1 MIYLFFIL
9 TFIALIYC
17 VDFISKIQ
25 KVVNELERS
34 LMNAEYIIE
43 MNRENIEEIGWL
55 LAENEDV

>member
-9 TFIALIYC
+9 TFIVLIYC
-17 VDFISKIQ
+17 VDLISKIQ
-25 KVVNELERS
+25 KDVNDLERS

-55 LAENEDV
+55 LAENEEL